1 MSQVQSVGWDPAKGR
16 GLESTQKTFSNRQLC
31 LLKQYGDIRLTNEV
45 PKTLW
50 AKVLLS
56 PGCRVENKTV
66 FITEGWDSSPWE
78 DSSSVLGEWIKFD
91 LASTWSLKWQT
102 DELVTVLLLWQTL
115 QKTTQRER
123 IVLLTI
129 SDAQSIMERGQG
141 GEQQLLHGG
150 RGWGER
156 KTERFSF
163 LFYSVWIPRLK
174 KVPPTSGGSSPFVN
188 PETPS
193 RTQLPETCFPNLLY
207 TSPSNQVDNQE
218 KETVK

>member
-16 GLESTQKTFSNRQLC
+16 GLESTQETFSNRQLC
-31 LLKQYGDIRLTNEV
+31 LLKQYGDIRLINEV
-45 PKTLW
+45 PKMLW
-50 AKVLLS
+50 AKVPSS

-102 DELVTVLLLWQTL
+102 EWISHCLVAVTNTPENNSERENSSAHYFRCSVHY
-115 QKTTQRER
+115 RER
-123 IVLLTI
+123 
-129 SDAQSIMERGQG
+129 A
-141 GEQQLLHGG
+141 
-150 RGWGER
+150 GWRATATSWWKGMGER
-156 KTERFSF
+156 ETERFSF
-163 LFYSVWIPRLK
+163 LFYSVWIPSLK
-174 KVPPTSGGSSPFVN
+174 KVPPTSGGSFPLVN

-218 KETVK
+218 KETLK

>member
-1 MSQVQSVGWDPAKGR
+1 
-16 GLESTQKTFSNRQLC
+16 
-31 LLKQYGDIRLTNEV
+31 
-45 PKTLW
+45 
-50 AKVLLS
+50 
-56 PGCRVENKTV
+56 
-66 FITEGWDSSPWE
+66 
-78 DSSSVLGEWIKFD
+78 
-91 LASTWSLKWQT
+91 
-102 DELVTVLLLWQTL
+102 
-115 QKTTQRER
+115 
-123 IVLLTI
+123 
-129 SDAQSIMERGQG
+129 MERGQG

-150 RGWGER
+150 RRWGER

>member
-1 MSQVQSVGWDPAKGR
+1 
-16 GLESTQKTFSNRQLC
+16 
-31 LLKQYGDIRLTNEV
+31 
-45 PKTLW
+45 
-50 AKVLLS
+50 
-56 PGCRVENKTV
+56 
-66 FITEGWDSSPWE
+66 
-78 DSSSVLGEWIKFD
+78 
-91 LASTWSLKWQT
+91 
-102 DELVTVLLLWQTL
+102 
-115 QKTTQRER
+115 
-123 IVLLTI
+123 
-129 SDAQSIMERGQG
+129 MERGQG